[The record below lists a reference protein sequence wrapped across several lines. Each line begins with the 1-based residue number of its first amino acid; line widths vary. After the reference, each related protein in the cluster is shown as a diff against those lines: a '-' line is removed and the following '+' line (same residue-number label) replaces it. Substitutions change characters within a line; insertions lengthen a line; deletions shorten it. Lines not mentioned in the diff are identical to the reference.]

1 MEPQEEH
8 NEAEKGKRNMEKK
21 PRWMAV
27 IFFSRW
33 VQEPVIWQRATSVT
47 TERRARRKTKNT
59 MTRLWELCMIKG

>member
-21 PRWMAV
+21 PRWMTV